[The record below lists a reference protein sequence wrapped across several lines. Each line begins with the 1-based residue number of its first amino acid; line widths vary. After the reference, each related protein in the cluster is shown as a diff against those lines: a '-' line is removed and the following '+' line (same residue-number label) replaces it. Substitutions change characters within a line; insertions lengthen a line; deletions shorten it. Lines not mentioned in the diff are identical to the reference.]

1 MKLRIYQVDA
11 FTHQLFKG
19 NPAAVIPLQD
29 WLPDSVMQQIAL
41 ENNLSETAF
50 FVPAKDYFELRW
62 FTPQTEVNLCGHATL
77 ATAHV
82 LFTYLFP
89 DLKEIQFSSK
99 SGILIVYREED
110 TYYLDFPTSRVVS
123 VQDSKLTFAKRMFTN
138 PVAVLEG
145 NEDLMVVLPSEEEVI
160 CYHPDF
166 QHLSK
171 LDYRGIIITA
181 KGSEADFVSRFF
193 GPRVGVN
200 EDPVT
205 GSAHTLLI
213 PYWSAILKKNKM
225 TARQLSI
232 RGGELFCEH
241 KGERV
246 RIGGSAV
253 TYLTGEILIPGD

>member
-11 FTHQLFKG
+11 FTHNLFKG
-19 NPAAVIPLQD
+19 NPAAVIPLQN
-29 WLPDSVMQQIAL
+29 WLPDLVLQQIAL

-50 FVPAKDYFELRW
+50 FVPAKDHFELRW

-89 DLKEIQFSSK
+89 ELKEIHFSSK
-99 SGILIVYREED
+99 SGILNVFRDQAIYF
-110 TYYLDFPTSRVVS
+110 LDFPTSPIVS
-123 VQDSKLTFAKRMFTN
+123 VQESNLTVIKRMFTN
-138 PVAVLEG
+138 SVAVFEG
-145 NEDLMVVLPSEEEVI
+145 NEDLMVVLPSEGDVHG
-160 CYHPDF
+160 YKPDF
-166 QHLSK
+166 QHLAK

-181 KGSEADFVSRFF
+181 KGSETDFVSRFF

-241 KGERV
+241 KRERV
-246 RIGGSAV
+246 HIGGSAV
-253 TYLTGEILIPGD
+253 TYLTGEILIPGH